1 MKHRKIL
8 SAMIAITMLSSM
20 QAVIASAEEI
30 ENNANEIEAVDLTEA
45 PATIITTEQVLATTA
60 VVVTTEATT
69 EVELTDA
76 PTNAPDEPTV
86 ETTTVSSDSG
96 DFDLD
101 ITTAP
106 VSSTIATTATIVTT
120 ATTSNEV
127 ISADLK
133 APEIGNFK
141 VTSPNGEEFGN
152 GDVAV
157 ISWNAVDGADG
168 YQIYRTEINKGQ
180 EDIPTSYTFDVKS
193 TSYQTGDSTRQYKE
207 TIKVRAF
214 KLVDGERVYS
224 PWSAERTVYMNGME
238 EAVVTTTGTTTAI
251 KTTTTTTKSTT
262 TTVKSTT
269 SNSKNDDVEASPKTG
284 DNIIKIAIIGI
295 IAAVLVAIA
304 IIASKKKK
312 D

>member
-96 DFDLD
+96 DSDLD

-106 VSSTIATTATIVTT
+106 VSSTIATTAT
-120 ATTSNEV
+120 TSNDV

-141 VTSPNGEEFGN
+141 ISSPDGEEFGN
-152 GDVAV
+152 GDSAV

-180 EDIPTSYTFDVKS
+180 EDIPISYTFDVKS

-238 EAVVTTTGTTTAI
+238 EAVVTTTGTTTTAI